1 MKLHHTKYKQNYVNY
16 ILDTIDEDINGK
28 PLINRKDKI
37 SYIFERFYSEYGW
50 NVEQQGKLKAMT
62 EWLSGLALNIDY
74 TYLDIIKL
82 AVDMGSIDENPSD
95 KLQDKV
101 CQNYFNF
108 MANIILS
115 IEPTH
120 AITKDNETIYFGS
133 NQDCFSKLLDI
144 QPFST
149 DYAIKHGGYNITSNN
164 LHWRSIYKT
173 A

>member
-28 PLINRKDKI
+28 ALINRKDKI
-37 SYIFERFYSEYGW
+37 SYIFERFYNEYGW

-74 TYLDIIKL
+74 TYSDIIKL
-82 AVDMGSIDENPSD
+82 AVDMGSIDEKPND

-101 CQNYFNF
+101 CENYFNF

-115 IEPTH
+115 IEPSH
-120 AITKDNETIYFGS
+120 AISKDNEVIW
-133 NQDCFSKLLDI
+133 Q
-144 QPFST
+144 
-149 DYAIKHGGYNITSNN
+149 
-164 LHWRSIYKT
+164 RSRLFF
-173 A
+173 

>member
-16 ILDTIDEDINGK
+16 ILDTIDEDIHGK
-28 PLINRKDKI
+28 PLINKNDKI
-37 SYIFERFYSEYGW
+37 SYIFERFYNEYGW
-50 NVEQQGKLKAMT
+50 NVEQQGKLKAMN

-74 TYLDIIKL
+74 TYSDIIKL

-101 CQNYFNF
+101 CENYFNF

-115 IEPTH
+115 IEPSH
-120 AITKDNETIYFGS
+120 AITKNNIVLYYGS
-133 NQDCFSKLLDI
+133 EDDCFSKLLNI

-149 DYAIKHGGYNITSNN
+149 HHAIRHEGYDITSNN